1 MQYPQNNIILYLI
14 NKNGRGLSVL
24 KRVARIAL
32 ILLLICGTLT
42 TLVFIGLDKKNK
54 ISVNT
59 NTYSSPSDKTT
70 QTDSS
75 IPQNLELVLSDTEF
89 SLGVGESYKCSAKRS
104 DGKKINGL
112 EWSSSDKNIA
122 SVDGSGNITA
132 VSAGEVT
139 ITASLSN
146 AINCSVN
153 VSVYENAKNSITQN
167 VKTLAVKGSDEAYNE
182 LLELSKLLNKSKGK
196 AANYSEFLVALLD
209 YGKAGAGE
217 SKDYD
222 KLWKTMNSAL
232 NGTDLEITQARLRR
246 AALSAYCQGEKSGSD
261 ITISFTGDCTFG
273 YFNETD
279 NPGMFPNVYRNS
291 GSVTYPFDLTK
302 NVFGADDITM
312 INFESTLTESTEHK
326 DKQFYFRGEPS
337 YVNILTNSSVEAV
350 TIENNHSYDYLT
362 KGFNDTIKTLS
373 NAGIRYTSLTSPSA
387 IKKGDYRV
395 VMLSLSL
402 VSTTYK
408 QEFKDRIEKYISQ
421 YSRHDTIIVVNVHW
435 GTEGADTPDDWQ
447 IEAARSMIDAGADL
461 IVGHHPHRLQGIE
474 QYKGKYIA
482 YSLGNFS
489 FGGNNSVSN
498 PNTIILRASFSRTDD
513 GMTLDRISAV
523 PCHVTSTG
531 TKANNFQP
539 TVRYGD
545 NGRDTISDLL
555 SLSAKL
561 DGGIK
566 SINWCRVN

>member
-1 MQYPQNNIILYLI
+1 M
-14 NKNGRGLSVL
+14 
-24 KRVARIAL
+24 KRAARIVL
-32 ILLLICGTLT
+32 ILLLMCGTLT
-42 TLVFIGLDKKNK
+42 TLVLIALDGKKVN
-54 ISVNT
+54 VNT
-59 NTYSSPSDKTT
+59 YPSPSDKI
-70 QTDSS
+70 SS
-75 IPQNLELVLSDTEF
+75 TPQNLELMLSDTEF
-89 SLGVGESYKCSAKRS
+89 SLEAGESYQCAATRS
-104 DGKKINGL
+104 DGKKVEGL
-112 EWSSSDKNIA
+112 AWSSSDNSIA
-122 SVDGSGNITA
+122 SVDESGNITA
-132 VSAGEVT
+132 AAKGEAT
-139 ITASLSN
+139 ITASLSDKVS
-146 AINCSVN
+146 CSVK

-167 VKTLAVKGSDEAYNE
+167 IKALAVNGSDDAYNE
-182 LLELSKLLNKSKGK
+182 LLELLGLLKKSKGQ
-196 AANYSEFLVALLD
+196 AAVYSAFLNSLMD

-217 SKDYD
+217 DKDLD
-222 KLWKTMNSAL
+222 KLWSELNSAL
-232 NGTDLEITQARLRR
+232 GSTDLDIKQARLRR
-246 AALSAYCQGEKSGSD
+246 AALSAYCQGEKSSSD

-279 NPGMFPNVYRNS
+279 KSNMFPAVYRNS

-350 TIENNHSYDYLT
+350 TVENNHSYDYLT
-362 KGFNDTIKTLS
+362 QGFNDTIKTLGKS
-373 NAGIRYTSLTSPSA
+373 GIRYTSLTSPAA

-408 QEFKDRIEKYISQ
+408 QDFKNRIEKYIAQ
-421 YSRHDTIIVVNVHW
+421 YSRDDTIIVVNVHW

-447 IEAARSMIDAGADL
+447 IEAAHSMIDAGADL
-461 IVGHHPHRLQGIE
+461 IIGHHPHRLQGIE

-489 FGGNNSVSN
+489 FGGNNSVSY
-498 PNTIILRASFSRTDD
+498 PNTIILRTSFSHTDD

-523 PCHVTSTG
+523 PCHITSTG

-545 NGRDTISDLL
+545 NGSSTISDLL
-555 SLSAKL
+555 ALSAKL

-566 SINWCRVN
+566 SIDWCKVN

>member
-1 MQYPQNNIILYLI
+1 M
-14 NKNGRGLSVL
+14 
-24 KRVARIAL
+24 KRAARIVL
-32 ILLLICGTLT
+32 ILLLMCGTLT
-42 TLVFIGLDKKNK
+42 TLILIALDEKKA
-54 ISVNT
+54 SV
-59 NTYSSPSDKTT
+59 NTYSSPSDKIT
-70 QTDSS
+70 QNNSS
-75 IPQNLELVLSDTEF
+75 TPQNLELMLSDTEF
-89 SLGVGESYKCSAKRS
+89 SLEAGESYQCAATRS
-104 DGKKINGL
+104 DGKKVEGL
-112 EWSSSDKNIA
+112 AWSSSDNSIA
-122 SVDGSGNITA
+122 SVDESGNITA
-132 VSAGEVT
+132 AAKGEAT
-139 ITASLSN
+139 ITASLSDKVS
-146 AINCSVN
+146 CSVK
-153 VSVYENAKNSITQN
+153 VSVYENAKNPITQN
-167 VKTLAVKGSDEAYNE
+167 IKALAVNGSDDAYNE
-182 LLELSKLLNKSKGK
+182 LLELLGLLKKSKGQ
-196 AANYSEFLVALLD
+196 AAVYSAFLNSLMD

-217 SKDYD
+217 DKDLD
-222 KLWKTMNSAL
+222 KLWSELNSAL
-232 NGTDLEITQARLRR
+232 GNTDLDIKQARLRR
-246 AALSAYCQGEKSGSD
+246 AALSAYCQGEKSSSD

-279 NPGMFPNVYRNS
+279 KSNMFPAVYRNS

-326 DKQFYFRGEPS
+326 DKQFYFRGEPA

-350 TIENNHSYDYLT
+350 TVENNHSYDYLT
-362 KGFNDTIKTLS
+362 QGFNDTIKTLGKS
-373 NAGIRYTSLTSPSA
+373 GIRYTSLTSPAA

-408 QEFKDRIEKYISQ
+408 QDFKNRIEKYIAQ
-421 YSRHDTIIVVNVHW
+421 YSRDDTIIVVNVHW

-447 IEAARSMIDAGADL
+447 IEAAHSMIDAGADL
-461 IVGHHPHRLQGIE
+461 IIGHHPHRLQGIE

-489 FGGNNSVSN
+489 FGGNNSVSY
-498 PNTIILRASFSRTDD
+498 PNTIILRTSFSHTDD

-523 PCHVTSTG
+523 PCHITSTG

-545 NGRDTISDLL
+545 NGSSTISDLL
-555 SLSAKL
+555 ALSAKL

-566 SINWCRVN
+566 SIDWCKVN